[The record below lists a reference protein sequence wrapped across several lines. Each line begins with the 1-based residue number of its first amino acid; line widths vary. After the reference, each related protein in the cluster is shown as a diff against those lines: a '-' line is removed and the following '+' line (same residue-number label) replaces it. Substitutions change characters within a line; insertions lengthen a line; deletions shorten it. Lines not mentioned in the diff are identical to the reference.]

1 MSLRFKLEID
11 HSNNPSLIAR
21 LMYYLSLHRNFL
33 DDQKNTTFILDDTI
47 KISEKSVL
55 VIFPKEDILLKY
67 QNNDICIS
75 YKKTRESL
83 LCHTTE
89 IRFDQIIV
97 SSNIGL
103 THISDFLYMIDKDYT
118 IPDSTDTELI
128 KYIWDGDNWKYNKT
142 FNRRRLD
149 TIYFHKKNY
158 VSQELDK
165 FLNNETTRKFYEKL
179 DIPYKKIFLFYGIPG
194 TGKSSFI
201 RALASEYKYKLCIVK
216 NIKNMDDSG
225 LEDMINSIRQ
235 KSFLVFEDIDSMFIK
250 RDAQTRGN
258 FITFSGI
265 LNILDGISTYSKLVV
280 FITTNFINQ
289 IDSAIKRRVDVAV
302 EFTYLRKAE
311 ILEMIK
317 QFFPDND
324 IGEQIYEQLKFKN
337 ITANAL
343 EKFFIHCIQKNEDV
357 LKNIQFLDDYIYF
370 SSNEQPP
377 DSMYS

>member
-1 MSLRFKLEID
+1 
-11 HSNNPSLIAR
+11 
-21 LMYYLSLHRNFL
+21 
-33 DDQKNTTFILDDTI
+33 
-47 KISEKSVL
+47 
-55 VIFPKEDILLKY
+55 
-67 QNNDICIS
+67 
-75 YKKTRESL
+75 
-83 LCHTTE
+83 
-89 IRFDQIIV
+89 
-97 SSNIGL
+97 
-103 THISDFLYMIDKDYT
+103 MIDKDYT

-250 RDAQTRGN
+250 REAQTRGN